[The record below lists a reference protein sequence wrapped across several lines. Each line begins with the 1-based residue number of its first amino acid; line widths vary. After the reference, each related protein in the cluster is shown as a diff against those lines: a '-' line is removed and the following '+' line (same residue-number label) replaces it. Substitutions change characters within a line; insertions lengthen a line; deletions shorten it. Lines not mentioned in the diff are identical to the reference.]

1 MSTEKILQALE
12 TETERQIAEIEQ
24 ATQKEIEQI
33 HAQAQAEAAAVRQK
47 RLAAVQAPLQAEQTR
62 ILNQA
67 KLEALQIVLG
77 MRESLI
83 NSALEATARH
93 LTDLVTSEAYTQVLW
108 QLTEEA
114 LDTLDVDDQV
124 RLRVQDRDVPLMRRL
139 VQEMGLSAEVE
150 GGLEVGDALRGTG
163 TSSWGCPGG
172 VVVTAADGRIR
183 LVNTLA
189 ARLKRV
195 ASLYRPQIADML
207 CGDSQEG

>member
-1 MSTEKILQALE
+1 MSIEKIVQALE
-12 TETERQIAEIEQ
+12 TETEHQIAEIEQ
-24 ATQKEIEQI
+24 AAQKEIEQI
-33 HAQAQAEAAAVRQK
+33 HAQAQAEATTVRQK

-83 NSALEATARH
+83 NSALAATARH
-93 LTDLVTSEAYTQVLW
+93 LTDLVTSEAYAQVLW

-114 LDTLDVDDQV
+114 LDTLDVAGPV

-139 VQEMGLSAEVE
+139 VQEMELSAEVE
-150 GGLEVGDALRGTG
+150 GGLEEGS
-163 TSSWGCPGG
+163 SSWGCPGG
-172 VVVTAADGRIR
+172 VAVTTADRRIK
-183 LVNTLA
+183 LVNTLVT
-189 ARLKRV
+189 RLQRV
-195 ASLYRPQIADML
+195 ANLYRPQIADML

>member
-1 MSTEKILQALE
+1 MSTERILQALE
-12 TETERQIAEIEQ
+12 AETERQIAEIEQ
-24 ATQKEIEQI
+24 AAQKEIEQI
-33 HAQAQAEAAAVRQK
+33 YAQAQAEAAAGRQK
-47 RLAAVQAPLQAEQTR
+47 RLDAVQAPLQAEQTR

-83 NSALEATARH
+83 NSALEATAHH
-93 LTDLVTSEAYTQVLW
+93 LADLVTSEAYAQVLW

-114 LDTLDVDDQV
+114 LDTLDVAGQV
-124 RLRVQDRDVPLMRRL
+124 RLRVQDRDVPLMGCL
-139 VQEMGLSAEVE
+139 VQEMGLSADVE
-150 GGLEVGDALRGTG
+150 GGLEER

-172 VVVTAADGRIR
+172 VVVTAADGHIR

-189 ARLKRV
+189 ARLQRV

-207 CGDSQEG
+207 CGASQEG

>member
-24 ATQKEIEQI
+24 AAQKEIEQI
-33 HAQAQAEAAAVRQK
+33 HAQAQVEAAAVRQK

-93 LTDLVTSEAYTQVLW
+93 LTDLVTSEAYAQVLW

-114 LDTLDVDDQV
+114 LDTLDADSQV
-124 RLRVQDRDVPLMRRL
+124 RLRVQDRDIPLMKRL

-150 GGLEVGDALRGTG
+150 GGLEEG
-163 TSSWGCPGG
+163 TSSYGCPGG

-189 ARLKRV
+189 ARLQRV